1 MDWKKSLEG
10 FTPRNRPWT
19 RKEIEIVQYAIE
31 KGYPAS
37 ALVKHLPGRTLAAIN
52 NKIVSGRQKTRSV

>member
-31 KGYPAS
+31 KGYPAR
-37 ALVKHLPGRTLAAIN
+37 ALMKILPGRTHKAISI
-52 NKIVSGRQKTRSV
+52 KIDHEKLTRSA